1 MRRFGPMALAL
12 VLLAAG
18 CGDDDTASTTS
29 APAATTTTAAPASTT
44 TGAPATTTTEAP
56 ATTVVDD
63 GTAARVA
70 AAQALEGEY
79 EGEWNNTTF
88 GSTGPVTASIVVD
101 PDAALATFTL
111 DLGGNVFGAADPDP
125 FTVEI
130 DLSQEGPYQFT
141 TELMGDGEFTMTDGI
156 ILFTAFSIDQ
166 LTGASMEVEGT
177 VNASGWDLFYTI
189 LNPAGSTFAEGTVE
203 ATAVG

>member
-1 MRRFGPMALAL
+1 
-12 VLLAAG
+12 V
-18 CGDDDTASTTS
+18 AS
-29 APAATTTTAAPASTT
+29 
-44 TGAPATTTTEAP
+44 
-56 ATTVVDD
+56 
-63 GTAARVA
+63 
-70 AAQALEGEY
+70 AQELEGEY

-88 GSTGPVTASIVVD
+88 GSTGPVAASIAVD

-166 LTGASMEVEGT
+166 LTGASMEINGT

-189 LNPAGSTFAEGTVE
+189 LNPAGSVFAEGTVE
-203 ATAVG
+203 ATPVG

>member
-18 CGDDDTASTTS
+18 CGDDDSASTTS
-29 APAATTTTAAPASTT
+29 APAATTTTAAPSATT
-44 TGAPATTTTEAP
+44 TESPATTAP
-56 ATTVVDD
+56 TTTVVDD
-63 GTAARVA
+63 GTAARVET
-70 AAQALEGEY
+70 AQELEGEY

-88 GSTGPVTASIVVD
+88 GSTGPVDASIVVD
-101 PDAALATFTL
+101 PDAAVAQFTL

-130 DLSQEGPYQFT
+130 DLSEEGPYQFT
-141 TELMGDGEFTMTDGI
+141 TELMGDVEFTFADGI
-156 ILFTAFSIDQ
+156 VLFTALSIDQ

-177 VNASGWDLFYTI
+177 VNGSGWDLFYTI
-189 LNPAGSTFAEGTVE
+189 LTSAGSTFAEGTVE
-203 ATAVG
+203 ATPVG

>member
-1 MRRFGPMALAL
+1 MRRLGPIVLTLM
-12 VLLAAG
+12 LLAAG

-29 APAATTTTAAPASTT
+29 GAAATTTTGAATTTTAAPATT
-44 TGAPATTTTEAP
+44 TSAGEDP
-56 ATTVVDD
+56 
-63 GTAARVA
+63 TAERVA
-70 AAQALEGEY
+70 AAQELEGDY

-88 GSTGPVTASIVVD
+88 DSTGPVTASIAVD

-141 TELMGDGEFTMTDGI
+141 TELMGDGQFTLADGI
-156 ILFTAFSIDQ
+156 VFFTAFSIDQ
-166 LTGASMEVEGT
+166 LTGASMEVDGT
-177 VNASGWDLFYTI
+177 VNSSGWDLFYKI

-203 ATAVG
+203 ATRVG